1 MARDEGSDFHFCG
14 FAIVVHGGS
23 LSNPAPAAKNPGGRR
38 TGPPREVVEI
48 SSDEEEED
56 GSAAVAR
63 KLRFET
69 AAATGGSDLAVG
81 KKSNSCVGKEDDD
94 CVVLDSD
101 PDGAVSAL
109 KVDVS
114 LDELQI
120 VAEKGQV
127 MYSRQTGQSRGF
139 GIVTMSTVKE
149 AELAVEMFNCFKM
162 HGRRLTVQHKA
173 ARRVAR
179 VEVPLSQSESPF
191 RIYVGNLPSQASDS
205 WLEELFSKNGKVVE
219 ARVVK
224 EHDGWTWRSRG
235 FGFVK
240 MATEEESYVAIEA
253 LDKKVSIPQ
262 LVGSGWLS
270 FV

>member
-120 VAEKGQV
+120 VAEKGQ
-127 MYSRQTGQSRGF
+127 
-139 GIVTMSTVKE
+139 
-149 AELAVEMFNCFKM
+149 KM